1 MLQSILLVGG
11 VFLAGFLYTV
21 FAMQVH
27 KAHKKKYL
35 EEHPDASVMI
45 IKDCQWNPLGFNHTV
60 SVLTINDEAPVQT
73 VEGWG
78 ERAYNLLPGKT
89 VLELQYEKVRPEI
102 IYKTVS
108 TTYDTQ
114 KIEVNVE
121 PNRKYTISYDK
132 NSGFVF
138 TDITE

>member
-1 MLQSILLVGG
+1 MMRLL
-11 VFLAGFLYTV
+11 L
-21 FAMQVH
+21 
-27 KAHKKKYL
+27 
-35 EEHPDASVMI
+35 
-45 IKDCQWNPLGFNHTV
+45 
-60 SVLTINDEAPVQT
+60 T

-89 VLELQYEKVRPEI
+89 VLELQYEKVRPGI

-108 TTYDTQ
+108 TTYDPQ